1 VRALFPAVGLL
12 VGGIGALVYWLA
24 LRLAAAVAVL
34 LSMAATICATGAFH
48 EDGLSDT
55 ADGLGG
61 GWDKA
66 RILAIMKD
74 SRVGSYGV
82 VALVLALLGKF
93 ALLSGIDAA
102 LVPAALLAGHAVSRL
117 CATLIMATLDYA
129 RDDESSKARPATA
142 RPSLA
147 SLLLAAGF
155 AAATLRAATGQG
167 AGRHCSRRAGG
178 GLAGRQVPALAGGIP
193 GIVWGGTAGDGG
205 GVLSRIL
212 RPVVSGDI
220 GMRPAFDPPPQ
231 TVDRKRHLLWS
242 AGLPGRGCAVGGRYL
257 VGRVASRF
265 AGVEQPLAPL
275 PRIGGALA
283 RPADD

>member
-12 VGGIGALVYWLA
+12 VGGIGALVFWLA
-24 LRLAAAVAVL
+24 LHLAAAVAVL

-48 EDGLSDT
+48 EDGLGGYG
-55 ADGLGG
+55 DGLGG

-155 AAATLRAATGQG
+155 ALLPLFALP
-167 AGRHCSRRAGG
+167 
-178 GLAGRQVPALAGGIP
+178 LAKALAG
-193 GIVWGGTAGDGG
+193 IV
-205 GVLSRIL
+205 
-212 RPVVSGDI
+212 
-220 GMRPAFDPPPQ
+220 
-231 TVDRKRHLLWS
+231 
-242 AGLPGRGCAVGGRYL
+242 
-257 VGRVASRF
+257 
-265 AGVEQPLAPL
+265 LA
-275 PRIGGALA
+275 ALA
-283 RPADD
+283 AAWLAGKFRRWLGVYRGLSGAVQQVTEVAFYLGFFAQWSRVI